1 MENSIYALIFNPYNA
16 VTAVITSFPKLTVRD
31 TSVDIELDMNTTLVP
46 DGSNVNMSFIPSI
59 QMKPQKAVSEGKFT
73 TKIYGLQPGHQYD
86 YNITISR
93 NDNGAIIDRRIYGE
107 FMTTVTE
114 KSKV

>member
-1 MENSIYALIFNPYNA
+1 MIFIPYNA

-46 DGSNVNMSFIPSI
+46 DGSNVSVSIPSI
-59 QMKPQKAVSEGKFT
+59 QMKPQKAVSDGKFT
-73 TKIYGLQPGHQYD
+73 TTICGLQPEHQYD
-86 YNITISR
+86 YNITVAR
-93 NDNGAIIDRRIYGE
+93 NDSGAIIDRPIYGH
-107 FMTTVTE
+107 FMTTVTG